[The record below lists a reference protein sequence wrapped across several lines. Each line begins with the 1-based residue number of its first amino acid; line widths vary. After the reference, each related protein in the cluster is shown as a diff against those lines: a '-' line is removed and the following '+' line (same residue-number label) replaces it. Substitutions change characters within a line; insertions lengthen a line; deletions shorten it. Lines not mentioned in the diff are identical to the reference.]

1 MLRTRRKLLTVVVAV
16 LALISVAYGARRSH
30 RAYEQGKDNEGL
42 FRRISEA
49 QLVIDSTFGGVERRE
64 GKLYSTYDRAVHTGK
79 RACPT

>member
-1 MLRTRRKLLTVVVAV
+1 MVRSHRKLLALG
-16 LALISVAYGARRSH
+16 LALVAAISVGYGARRTH

-49 QLVIDSTFGGVERRE
+49 QLVIDSTFGGVELKD
-64 GKLYSTYDRAVHTGK
+64 GKLFSTYDRAVSAGK